1 MILIKDVC
9 FLEYLP
15 KIILS
20 GDDQASSPNFG
31 DLAESEVLI
40 FFIASFPMIWV
51 FLYHSDH
58 DHTHIEMVLCLKLKP
73 RVNYIFYV
81 SRSSENK
88 KEDQHSFFLEY
99 LLQEKFI
106 SRWSGSLYFL
116 VDTSKCQR
124 TFVSTSFSKLE
135 LPRVLELLNLS
146 LTLQLHHFSFFMIIL
161 LCCTMLYLF
170 Y

>member
-1 MILIKDVC
+1 
-9 FLEYLP
+9 
-15 KIILS
+15 
-20 GDDQASSPNFG
+20 
-31 DLAESEVLI
+31 
-40 FFIASFPMIWV
+40 MIWV

-88 KEDQHSFFLEY
+88 KEDQHSFFIEY

-116 VDTSKCQR
+116 EDTSKCQR
-124 TFVSTSFSKLE
+124 TFVSTSLSKLE

-146 LTLQLHHFSFFMIIL
+146 LTLQLHHFSFYFP
-161 LCCTMLYLF
+161 YL
-170 Y
+170 